1 MFCAI
6 GAFTFT
12 RSLFSVNGGW
22 SSWYSWSSYGSC
34 SKTCG
39 YGTKKYKRWRYC
51 NNPTPKNGGRGCY
64 GSSTTFSYKSCLVR
78 YCPIGMY
85 YLLFSISFQNISC
98 WCVFSPSLS
107 LSPLSLSL
115 SLSLSFSL
123 SLLNDKSL
131 IKY

>member
-64 GSSTTFSYKSCLVR
+64 GSSAKYKYIQCHVR
-78 YCPIGMY
+78 TCPIGM
-85 YLLFSISFQNISC
+85 
-98 WCVFSPSLS
+98 
-107 LSPLSLSL
+107 
-115 SLSLSFSL
+115 FSL
-123 SLLNDKSL
+123 SLLHFLFVFLTRSL
-131 IKY
+131 ILAVLISINNGSRFLLCIIRR